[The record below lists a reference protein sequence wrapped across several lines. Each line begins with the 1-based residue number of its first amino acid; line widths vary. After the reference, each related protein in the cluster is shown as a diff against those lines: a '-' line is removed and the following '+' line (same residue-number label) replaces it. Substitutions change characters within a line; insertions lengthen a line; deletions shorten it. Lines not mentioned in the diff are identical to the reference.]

1 MSHMVKMSMPEISDL
16 DVLEKACKRLGLK
29 LDKNKKRAAYYAG
42 KKLDCD
48 AVISSDK
55 TTYEI
60 AVRKVKKDGKASYE
74 IQADLFDGRLRD
86 IVGNNCGKLSQAYQ
100 VEAHRKIARNRGYEI
115 IGERANA
122 ETGNIELRI
131 KV

>member
-1 MSHMVKMSMPEISDL
+1 MPQMSDL
-16 DVLEKACKRLGLK
+16 DVLDKACKRLGLT
-29 LDKNKKRAAYYAG
+29 LNRNKKRATYYAG
-42 KKLDCD
+42 HKLDCD

-60 AVRKVKKDGKASYE
+60 AVVKNGKNFE
-74 IQADLFDGRLRD
+74 IKADLYDNRLRD

-100 VEAHRKIARNRGYEI
+100 IEMHRKIARTRGYEI
-115 IGERANA
+115 IGERINA
-122 ETGNIELRI
+122 ENGNIELKI